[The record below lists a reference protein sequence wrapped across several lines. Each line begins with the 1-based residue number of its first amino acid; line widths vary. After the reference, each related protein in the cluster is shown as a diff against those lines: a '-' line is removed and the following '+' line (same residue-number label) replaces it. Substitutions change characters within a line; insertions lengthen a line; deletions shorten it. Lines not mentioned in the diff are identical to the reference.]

1 MKILTILIC
10 KILVVA
16 GKLLGKGSSLPGAI
30 ALKLCPNILSRLT
43 LPERIIAVTG
53 SNGKTSTVEML
64 AKVLQEGGKKVV
76 FNKEGSNQIEGVTT
90 LLLKSA
96 TLTGKVKGDIVLLE
110 SDERFARLTFRHIKP
125 TVFVITNL
133 YRDQLTRNAH
143 PYRVAAAVKDA
154 VDLVPDALLV
164 LNADDPIV
172 CNLGQGR
179 ENVVYFG
186 MDRNAYSTETSDA
199 LFNDCHYC
207 PRCKTEMVYDYF
219 HYTHLGSYHC
229 TGCGFARPQTSY
241 TVDSM
246 DFENNTISINHDP
259 ICLEFAS
266 KYNVYNLC
274 AAYAAACIAGLEG
287 KTVAQMLSAFVMKNG
302 RIVRFTA
309 GENKGLL
316 ITSKHENSTSYNQ
329 SLGYIA
335 SRKEPSTLVILV
347 DAISRKYYTAETSW
361 LWDISFEMLNNT
373 SVKKIILTGKYA
385 YDLALRFQS
394 AGIQTAEVIVE
405 PDLDKMGKLIA
416 EKTDNA
422 LYAVTCFS
430 DKEKLFDRV
439 KVQGP
444 VAK

>member
-110 SDERFARLTFRHIKP
+110 SDERFARLTFQHIKP